1 MTYTIESLFNKSSAY
16 LEVAIISSK
25 AKDSLGYNTSEYT
38 NVTANLLHHATEL
51 FLKFAISAKTKELPD
66 NEHNIKKLF
75 KKYKKLF
82 PDEKYHIEV
91 PFTNEVEYLGF
102 SQKEIEQHK
111 KDFPM
116 PFELQLRYP
125 FGSKGERYSP
135 ITKYDTDFLEH
146 CQEEFLKLRCQIHPS
161 QEVEGE

>member
-25 AKDSLGYNTSEYT
+25 AEDSFLYNTSEYT
-38 NVTANLLHHATEL
+38 NVTANLLYHATEL
-51 FLKFAISAKTKELPD
+51 FLKFAISAKTKKLPD

-82 PDEKYHIEV
+82 PEEKYHIEF
-91 PFTNEVEYLGF
+91 PFTNEIEYIGF

-125 FGSKGERYSP
+125 VGSKGESYSP
-135 ITKYDTDFLEH
+135 ITKYHTDILERY
-146 CQEEFLKLRCQIHPS
+146 QKQFLKLRCEIHPC
-161 QEVEGE
+161 QEV

>member
-25 AKDSLGYNTSEYT
+25 AEDAFLYNTSEYS

-51 FLKFAISAKTKELPD
+51 FLKFAISAKTNELPD

-75 KKYKKLF
+75 KKYKKMF
-82 PDEKYHIEV
+82 PEDRFHIEI

-111 KDFPM
+111 KDYPM

-125 FGSKGERYSP
+125 VGSKGENYSP
-135 ITKYDTDFLEH
+135 ITKYDTDLLEYY
-146 CQEEFLKLRCQIHPS
+146 QKQFLKLRCEIHPC
-161 QEVEGE
+161 QEV

>member
-1 MTYTIESLFNKSSAY
+1 MTYTIASLFNKSSAY
-16 LEVAIISSK
+16 LEVAIVSSK
-25 AKDSLGYNTSEYT
+25 AEDSFGYNTSEYT

-51 FLKFAISAKTKELPD
+51 FLKFAISAKTQELPD

-82 PDEKYHIEV
+82 PEEKYHIEV
-91 PFTNEVEYLGF
+91 PFTNEIEYLGF
-102 SQKEIEQHK
+102 SQKEIEKHK

-125 FGSKGERYSP
+125 VGSQGERYSP
-135 ITKYDTDFLEH
+135 ITKYDTDLLEH
-146 CQEEFLKLRCQIHPS
+146 YQKQFLSLRCEIHPCQE
-161 QEVEGE
+161 V

>member
-25 AKDSLGYNTSEYT
+25 AEDAFLYHTSEYS

-51 FLKFAISAKTKELPD
+51 FLKFAISAKTHQLPD

-75 KKYKKLF
+75 KKYRKLF
-82 PDEKYHIEV
+82 PEDKYNIEI
-91 PFTNEVEYLGF
+91 PFTNEIEYSGF

-111 KDFPM
+111 KDYPM

-125 FGSKGERYSP
+125 VGSKGENYSP
-135 ITKYDTDFLEH
+135 ITKYDTGLLEH
-146 CQEEFLKLRCQIHPS
+146 YQKQFLKLRCQIHPC
-161 QEVEGE
+161 QEV